1 MRNFLR
7 ILHISVLGLGL
18 LTNVAAHADT
28 GAATKSV
35 ETLHAALLAAMK
47 QGGEQAGY
55 KGRYTA
61 LEPVITK
68 CFDFGT
74 IAKLVLGRNWAGL
87 NPEQQKKFVET
98 FAKLSVATYASRFD
112 SFSGE
117 HFESLGE
124 TKQSGNNMLVN
135 TQLVR
140 TNDQPVSLNYLVSI
154 GQDGSARILNV
165 VADGV
170 SDISLKR
177 SEYGSIISSDGFD
190 ALIEKLNAKIA
201 QYESPSSK

>member
-1 MRNFLR
+1 MRNLLR
-7 ILHISVLGLGL
+7 ILHICVLGFGL
-18 LTNVAAHADT
+18 LANVGARAEASAAAKPVD
-28 GAATKSV
+28 A
-35 ETLHAALLAAMK
+35 LHTALLAAMK
-47 QGGEQAGY
+47 QGGKQAGY
-55 KGRYTA
+55 KARYSA
-61 LEPVITK
+61 LEPVITNS
-68 CFDFGT
+68 FDFPT

-87 NPEQQKKFVET
+87 KPEQQKKFIET
-98 FAKLSVATYASRFD
+98 FSKLSVATYASRFD
-112 SFSGE
+112 SYSGE
-117 HFESLGE
+117 RFESLGE
-124 TKQSGNNMLVN
+124 TKQNGNNMLVN

-154 GQDGSARILNV
+154 GQDGTARILNV

-201 QYESPSSK
+201 QYESPSS